1 MVKPL
6 SYMANWIKRY
16 VGFKHTSSRWG
27 AVAMIL
33 SISIPLFLLGV
44 SMLPLASSWQ
54 AILIIV
60 FLVIGG
66 SGIAFAIGLVVYWLV
81 KGSEDPTTEAI
92 DTIKDDMNGIKMALD
107 KLTTQVRRMADTLDQ
122 LVSELYNKKENK
134 E

>member
-1 MVKPL
+1 
-6 SYMANWIKRY
+6 
-16 VGFKHTSSRWG
+16 
-27 AVAMIL
+27 
-33 SISIPLFLLGV
+33 
-44 SMLPLASSWQ
+44 MLPLASSWQ